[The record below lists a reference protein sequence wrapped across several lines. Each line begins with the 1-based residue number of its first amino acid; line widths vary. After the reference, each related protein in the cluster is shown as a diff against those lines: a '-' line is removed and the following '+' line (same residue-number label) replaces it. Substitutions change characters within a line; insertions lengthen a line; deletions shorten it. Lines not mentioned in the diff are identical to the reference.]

1 MGIFD
6 RLKGGLIV
14 SCQAQPD
21 EPLHGSAHM
30 AAMARAAAQAG
41 AVGIRAEGPDDVR
54 AIRQAVDLPILGLY
68 KIKEPDQ
75 AVYITPT
82 FEAARAIALA
92 GADAIALDAT
102 TELRP
107 DGLTLAE
114 TIRRIHEELK
124 LPVMADVS
132 TLEEGLRA
140 ERLGADLVGTTLS
153 GYTPQS
159 PQQEGPDWRL
169 LLDLVA
175 QASLPVIMEGRI
187 WAPEEARRALE
198 LGAFAVVVGSAITRP
213 QLIAARFASA
223 VRSAHVA
230 HS

>member
-21 EPLHGSAHM
+21 EPLHGSSLM

-41 AVGIRAEGPDDVR
+41 AVGIRSEGPDDVR

-68 KIKEPDQ
+68 KIKQPDHP
-75 AVYITPT
+75 VYITPT
-82 FEAARAIALA
+82 FEAAQAIARA

-102 TELRP
+102 TDRRP

-114 TIRRIHEELK
+114 TIRRIHDELK

-140 ERLGADLVGTTLS
+140 EQLGADVVGTTLS

-159 PQQEGPDWRL
+159 PKQEEPDWRL
-169 LLDLVA
+169 LQDLVA
-175 QASLPVIMEGRI
+175 QARIPVIMEGRI
-187 WAPEEARRALE
+187 WEPAQARRALE
-198 LGAFAVVVGSAITRP
+198 LGAWAVVVGSAITRP
-213 QLIAARFASA
+213 QLIAARFTSA
-223 VRSAHVA
+223 MGSAQA
-230 HS
+230 

>member
-21 EPLHGSAHM
+21 EPLHGSSLM

-41 AVGIRAEGPDDVR
+41 AVGIRAEGPSDVR

-68 KIKEPDQ
+68 KIKVPDHP
-75 AVYITPT
+75 VYITPT
-82 FEAARAIALA
+82 FESAQAIARA

-102 TELRP
+102 TDVRP

-140 ERLGADLVGTTLS
+140 EALGADVVGTTLS

-159 PQQEGPDWRL
+159 PKQEEPDWRL
-169 LLDLVA
+169 LQELVA
-175 QASLPVIMEGRI
+175 QARIPVIMEGRI
-187 WAPEEARRALE
+187 WEPAQARRALE
-198 LGAFAVVVGSAITRP
+198 LGAWAVVVGSAITRP
-213 QLIAARFASA
+213 QLIAARFANA
-223 VRSAHVA
+223 VANAA

>member
-21 EPLHGSAHM
+21 EPLHGSSIM

-41 AVGIRAEGPDDVR
+41 AAGIRAEGPDDVR
-54 AIRQAVDLPILGLY
+54 AIRQAVDLPIIGLY
-68 KIKEPDQ
+68 KIQQPDHP
-75 AVYITPT
+75 VYITPT
-82 FEAARAIALA
+82 FESARAIAEA

-102 TELRP
+102 TERRP
-107 DGLTLAE
+107 DGLTLEE
-114 TIRRIHEELK
+114 TIRRIHAELK

-140 ERLGADLVGTTLS
+140 ERLGADVVGTTLS

-159 PQQEGPDWRL
+159 PQQEEPDWRL
-169 LLDLVA
+169 LQDLIA
-175 QASLPVIMEGRI
+175 QVRIPVVMEGRI
-187 WAPEEARRALE
+187 WEPAQARRALE
-198 LGAFAVVVGSAITRP
+198 LGAWAVVVGSAITRP
-213 QLIAARFASA
+213 QLIAARFAAA
-223 VRSAHVA
+223 VRAADVA
-230 HS
+230 HR

>member
-1 MGIFD
+1 MGIFE

-14 SCQAQPD
+14 SCQAAID
-21 EPLHGSAHM
+21 EPLHGSPIM

-41 AVGIRAEGPDDVR
+41 AAGIRAEGPDDVR
-54 AIRQAVDLPILGLY
+54 AIRQAVDLPIIGLY
-68 KIKEPDQ
+68 KIKHPDHP
-75 AVYITPT
+75 VYITPT
-82 FEAARAIALA
+82 FAAAEAIARA

-102 TELRP
+102 TDRRP
-107 DGLTLAE
+107 DGLTLEE
-114 TIRRIHEELK
+114 TIRRIHVELN

-140 ERLGADLVGTTLS
+140 ERLGADVVGTTLS

-159 PQQEGPDWRL
+159 PQQEEPDWQL
-169 LLDLVA
+169 LQDLVSHA
-175 QASLPVIMEGRI
+175 RLPVVMEGRI
-187 WAPEEARRALE
+187 QEPAQARRALE

-223 VRSAHVA
+223 VAQAGPR
-230 HS
+230 